1 MFFLLNLITQKIL
14 LTMSKQT
21 LYTLGILAAIILGAL
36 LYPKFCCEACCSKPE
51 GNTVQTD
58 TNTNS
63 ESSNVFKLSGNDFD
77 YSCNDNFRFLS
88 DGFNN
93 IQPVNDSINSGI
105 SLLKAFFDKNPN
117 QKVHI
122 TGYALNT
129 EKNTSAF
136 PNLGLARAND
146 VKNYFIS
153 KGFASNQFE
162 THGELKDV
170 WKVSNDT
177 VYGPVDFKIEQN
189 QVTENTEDWNALKEK
204 INANPL
210 VLYFNTNQTEID
222 LTSEERQKIA
232 DLSNYLDHVSDAKIS
247 CVGHSDGTGNRE
259 ANIRLGQGRA
269 DFAKE
274 YLTKNGIA
282 ADKIESSSKGP
293 DEPIA
298 DNNTTE
304 GKAKNRRTVV
314 SLK

>member
-1 MFFLLNLITQKIL
+1 MITLKIL

-21 LYTLGILAAIILGAL
+21 LYILGILATIILGAI
-36 LYPKFCCEACCSKPE
+36 LYPRFCCKDCCGKTAENAIQSTTRA
-51 GNTVQTD
+51 ND
-58 TNTNS
+58 
-63 ESSNVFKLSGNDFD
+63 ESNNVFRLSGNDFD

-88 DGFNN
+88 NGFNN
-93 IQPVNDSINSGI
+93 IQPVSDSINSGI
-105 SLLKAFFDKNPN
+105 SLLKLFFDRNPN
-117 QKVHI
+117 QKLHI

-177 VYGPVDFKIEQN
+177 VWGPVDFKIEQN
-189 QVTENTEDWNALKEK
+189 QTAEKTEDWNALKEK

-210 VLYFNTNQTEID
+210 ILYFNTNQIEIN
-222 LTSEERQKIA
+222 LTSEERQKVA
-232 DLSNYLDHVSDAKIS
+232 DLSNYLDQVPDAKIS
-247 CVGHSDGTGNRE
+247 CVGHSDATGNR
-259 ANIRLGQGRA
+259 AVNIRLGQGRA

-274 YLTKNGIA
+274 YLSENGIS
-282 ADKIESSSKGP
+282 ADKIESSSKGS

-298 DNNTTE
+298 DSNTAE

>member
-1 MFFLLNLITQKIL
+1 MFFLLNLIVQKIL

-21 LYTLGILAAIILGAL
+21 LYILGILATIILGAL
-36 LYPKFCCEACCSKPE
+36 LYPRFCCKDCCGKPAE
-51 GNTVQTD
+51 NTVQTD

-63 ESSNVFKLSGNDFD
+63 GSNNVFKLSGNDFD

-88 DGFNN
+88 NGFNN

-105 SLLKAFFDKNPN
+105 RLLKAFFDKNPD

-162 THGELKDV
+162 THGELKDA
-170 WKVSNDT
+170 WKVFNDT

-189 QVTENTEDWNALKEK
+189 QTAENTEDWNALKEK

-210 VLYFNTNQTEID
+210 ILYFNTNQTEID
-222 LTSEERQKIA
+222 LTPEERQKIA

-247 CVGHSDGTGNRE
+247 CVGHSDSTGKRE
-259 ANIRLGQGRA
+259 ANVRLGQGRA
-269 DFAKE
+269 DFAKA

-298 DNNTTE
+298 DNNTAE